1 METRIDARRIIKI
14 RIYHKKPGDYKWYNY
29 QEPVYEQRHPL
40 LEWLIG
46 WLVKPNIVYGGQA
59 GVRWPANDQV
69 RDGLQVWIALSIYH
83 EMIDICESLRFQK
96 QIGLLQLN
104 R

>member
-1 METRIDARRIIKI
+1 MKKNADESSGEPLYDQINGPCNGLERKLNRCLYRR
-14 RIYHKKPGDYKWYNY
+14 
-29 QEPVYEQRHPL
+29 
-40 LEWLIG
+40 
-46 WLVKPNIVYGGQA
+46 A

-83 EMIDICESLRFQK
+83 EMIDICESWRFQK